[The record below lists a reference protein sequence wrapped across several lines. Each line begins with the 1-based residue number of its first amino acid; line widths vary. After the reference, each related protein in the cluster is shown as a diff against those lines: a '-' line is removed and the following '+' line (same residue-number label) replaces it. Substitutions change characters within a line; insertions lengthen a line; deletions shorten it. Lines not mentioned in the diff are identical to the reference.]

1 MMNILTQLEHCSS
14 SSSRAITR
22 PGVTDSRIK
31 RMEMR
36 EAHGPIKKTRKD
48 NEKERFKRVKDEL

>member
-1 MMNILTQLEHCSS
+1 MINILTQLEHCS

-22 PGVTDSRIK
+22 PGVTDSSIQ

-48 NEKERFKRVKDEL
+48 NEKERFERVKDEL

>member
-1 MMNILTQLEHCSS
+1 MMNVLTQLEHCS

-22 PGVTDSRIK
+22 PGVTDSSIK

-48 NEKERFKRVKDEL
+48 NEKERFERVKDEL